1 MNKKDVIK
9 EQKMLQIEDNLNE
22 LYLLFGLNLVNFV
35 EDIDKKWDE
44 QIKEYAKLTV
54 KYVMKLNKEFQETTG
69 VKARRKLIKEIVKR
83 LTTMLEII
91 TNAEKIEN
99 EKDFYEQAV
108 LDICDVIN
116 NYISF
121 DELI

>member
-1 MNKKDVIK
+1 MRKKDVIQ
-9 EQKMLQIEDNLNE
+9 EQKMLQIEDDLNE

-54 KYVMKLNKEFQETTG
+54 KYVMKLNKKFQETTG

-108 LDICDVIN
+108 FDVCEVIN

>member
-108 LDICDVIN
+108 FDVCEVIN